1 MNIDRNN
8 SNRDEDINIIG
19 KIFIIVILDI
29 DMRIYIWSHISIVY
43 FNLLY
48 YCDIIYL

>member
-19 KIFIIVILDI
+19 KILIIIILDI
-29 DMRIYIWSHISIVY
+29 DMRIYI
-43 FNLLY
+43 
-48 YCDIIYL
+48 